1 MLVAAWSKLV
11 VQNVQNLCS
20 RGIDYAATLTFR
32 LSEQLIF
39 AAAAVDGCFL
49 VRNILAAL

>member
-1 MLVAAWSKLV
+1 MFVAAWSKLV
-11 VQNVQNLCS
+11 VQNVQN
-20 RGIDYAATLTFR
+20 YAAEASIMQATLTFR